1 MAERQKGRV
10 PEKGKHENTSKV
22 VAAAKSTNEHIYQGL
37 EIHNL
42 YQDVEYASLNNY
54 EDDSSTVSVKEFRDQ
69 DNFITQQKVIDKD
82 YVIKIQCS
90 KRVAAAIC
98 VTGMAA
104 ILLLA
109 IVVAALSFAI
119 LNKFTFN
126 DYKTEASDMSTVM
139 MKQLTDINETLSDM
153 NKVQNAHASD
163 MEHLEKLTSDNAAFA
178 ARVDSRVSSISG
190 YTLLANCSP
199 SRYKKTSIITSTRP
213 VSISVSTTYNVSYFE
228 LKF

>member
-10 PEKGKHENTSKV
+10 PEKGKCKNTSKV
-22 VAAAKSTNEHIYQGL
+22 VAAAKSTDEHIYQGL

-42 YQDVEYASLNNY
+42 YQDVEYASLKNC
-54 EDDSSTVSVKEFRDQ
+54 EDDSSTVSVKELRDQ
-69 DNFITQQKVIDKD
+69 DNVITQQKFMDKD

-90 KRVAAAIC
+90 KRVAVVIC

-126 DYKTEASDMSTVM
+126 Y
-139 MKQLTDINETLSDM
+139 INETLSDM

-163 MEHLEKLTSDNAAFA
+163 LEHLKKLTFDNAAFA
-178 ARVDSRVSSISG
+178 GRVDSRISSISG

-199 SRYKKTSIITSTRP
+199 STSSDCTGTIIISHRNVT
-213 VSISVSTTYNVSYFE
+213 ISVSTTYDVSYFE
-228 LKF
+228 